1 MQEDRIIWSHLLRKF
16 LMDNFIFVQWN
27 VTVNLLQQM
36 FSNRL
41 EDPGG
46 EGGGGGVGIWGGIGE
61 CSEIGRDKKSLVST
75 FARFSTVI
83 VKLWILG
90 RRLGT
95 GLFLGS

>member
-27 VTVNLLQQM
+27 VTVNLHQQM

-46 EGGGGGVGIWGGIGE
+46 EGVGIWGGIGK
-61 CSEIGRDKKSLVST
+61 CSKIGRDKKSLLST

>member
-27 VTVNLLQQM
+27 VTVNLHQQM

-41 EDPGG
+41 EGPGG
-46 EGGGGGVGIWGGIGE
+46 EGGGVGIWGGIGK
-61 CSEIGRDKKSLVST
+61 CSKIGRDKKSLVST

>member
-27 VTVNLLQQM
+27 VTVNLHQQM

-41 EDPGG
+41 EDLGG
-46 EGGGGGVGIWGGIGE
+46 EGVGIWGGIGK
-61 CSEIGRDKKSLVST
+61 CSKIGRDKKSLVST